1 MTAAKQLLDDKFL
14 KNFAPLGDL
23 DAERFNKIARH
34 CTVEQYDAGTK
45 LFQIGD
51 RDNRT
56 LYLMSGQVT
65 LTFRSGTQRIITAET
80 NQARNA
86 LVPEQPRQASATAKT
101 AVSLL
106 VIDSDILDQVM
117 HWSDSSGYEI
127 AELEANEQ
135 NDWMT
140 MFLQSKAFLKLRAQ
154 NIQALMMRLE
164 EIPVKA
170 GHVIV
175 KQGDDDGYYYI
186 VKRGKC
192 RVTRKPTPNSPEIEV
207 AVLSVGAGFGEE
219 ALIMHD
225 ARGATVTMV
234 ESGQLM
240 RLSRSDF
247 TRLLAEPLVQI
258 VNYKDVVKNPKTVF
272 LDVRTY
278 EEYVSDGIR
287 NSENSPLPELR
298 AKIDIFDSH
307 KQYVIVSNDG
317 GRASAAAFLLCQ
329 QGLDAVVLERGLLG
343 LPDDVLRGNGNV
355 DDLNNI
361 PTVDNVVSFNKSSE
375 PEVEDELAD
384 KFNVFDEYDELE
396 ELEQTDQAQV
406 TPAAENEPLTD
417 EEFMSDPRVNA
428 IFTQAKE
435 RLTQEAR
442 KSKAA
447 DQARTQAEKE
457 LARLRSE
464 AEEVRIAAEKARK
477 EAELA
482 VKQSAKAARLDAS
495 KEAARLREKE
505 LACKQAEVE
514 EAIRQAEEEAQR
526 AHYAEVAYREAQE
539 ENARLK
545 TEMQEALEHTKEEA
559 RKSSEAFKIFAEQE
573 ARRYRDAAKKRAH
586 DEKRRIREADK
597 ARRKAEAEIKKL
609 KYDAQTTRRK
619 LEEQAK
625 LAVDAAR
632 TEAQQQ
638 AARLHAEELAT
649 QQAQQEELIRN
660 ATLVAERAEKAEKAR
675 RKAESEIEK
684 MRLDVEIARTQ
695 SAEQARIAA
704 DQARS
709 EAEQE
714 AARQKAQVLAEKQ
727 LEIEEAVRRAEEESS
742 RARAAEEA
750 RRLADEEIA
759 RIRQEAASE
768 KARVEEQALRI
779 AEQAREIAERKAEEQ
794 RKQEL
799 AAKQVE
805 IDSVEQKA
813 REEAERAQVAEE
825 ARLKAEAEIE
835 RLKLEAEQT
844 QQELQKQLTADISR
858 STTEHEVARA
868 RAEELVNKQSE
879 IDEIARVAEEASLR
893 AMAAEEARYN
903 SEQEIERLK
912 AEIEQA
918 REAQENAN
926 NAVNESLHLDE
937 AELARKQAEILAIGK
952 TIEEEARRVKAA
964 EDAQLQAQEEINRL
978 RKEVEFLTK
987 QAQEQLNADVQ
998 RAAIENE
1005 AVREQARELEQ
1016 KQKQIETAILA
1027 AQQQAQRAQD
1037 AIEARIQAE
1046 EEVKQLKAQTDEA
1059 QEMLRRSEQQSR
1071 KKIQREIE
1079 QARAEEAAR
1088 RQAEVEEAA
1097 RNAREEARRAE
1108 IAEKARLEAEREIE
1122 RLKAAAEVQRIKAE
1136 KAIKE
1141 SIKTAHQT
1149 ADNKDVVNRNNGT
1162 SRRVLNKQ
1170 EVNDPV
1176 GIATDFF
1183 ANEPQTDLE
1192 AQDDMNLLFTD
1203 IDVGEQPKGASDRIK
1218 AMKNEPKK
1226 QDEAKTEE
1234 EAPASSWVSDQVM
1247 WEAALGIR
1255 QDDKVQQLI
1264 APNSDND
1271 KEQFFRREVQ
1281 NDEERKADRP
1291 LFEGREVNYRKMKQP
1306 ASIPVNRRRRLTSL
1320 IQKGKILLW
1329 LSPLLLAVGYYFTL
1343 SEQQRIGLQLTIAE
1357 TVSGKSVNDRSGVGK
1372 DIAKDAQALIEE
1384 TEARI
1389 SAKKDGGKAK
1399 KKSDPVKQKSKPAA
1413 NKTAVKA
1420 TPKKQPVTVKP
1431 KTFSGRDIPFEETA
1445 TPVTAIQAPL
1455 PQATVETRAVPQDS
1469 RTVLPPIP
1477 DATAA
1482 SAMTAEP
1489 DTAGLQQGDART
1501 ATEVTTRSRNTSSV
1515 TVVPTVPTDTLP
1527 QGVVIEKVPDNVDV
1541 NAEQNTATFH
1551 KTEDGNL
1558 ETIISQ

>member
-34 CTVEQYDAGTK
+34 CTVEQYDAGAK

-117 HWSDSSGYEI
+117 RWSDNSGYEI
-127 AELEANEQ
+127 AELEGDDQ

-240 RLSRSDF
+240 RLTRTDF

-258 VNYKDVVKNPKTVF
+258 VTYKDVVKNPKSVF

-278 EEYVSDGIR
+278 EEHVEDGIR

-298 AKIDIFDSH
+298 GKIDTFDSH
-307 KQYVIVSNDG
+307 KQYIIVSNDG

-329 QGLDAVVLERGLLG
+329 QGLDAVVLERGLIG
-343 LPDDVLRGNGNV
+343 LPGDVLRGNGNV

-361 PTVDNVVSFNKSSE
+361 PTVDNVVSFNKSSQS
-375 PEVEDELAD
+375 EVEDELAD
-384 KFNVFDEYDELE
+384 KFDVFDEYDELE
-396 ELEQTDQAQV
+396 ELGHDQQQEV
-406 TPAAENEPLTD
+406 VPVAENEPLTD

-428 IFTQAKE
+428 IFTHAKD
-435 RLTQEAR
+435 RLTQEAK
-442 KSKAA
+442 KSQAA

-457 LARLRSE
+457 LARLRAE
-464 AEEVRIAAEKARK
+464 AEQVRIAAEKARK

-514 EAIRQAEEEAQR
+514 EAIRQSEEEAQR

-573 ARRYRDAAKKRAH
+573 AKRYRDAAKKRAH
-586 DEKRRIREADK
+586 DEKRRIRETDK

-609 KYDAQTTRRK
+609 KYDAETTRRQ

-625 LAVDAAR
+625 LAADAAR

-638 AARLHAEELAT
+638 AARQHAEELAK
-649 QQAQQEELIRN
+649 QQAQQEEVLRE
-660 ATLVAERAEKAEKAR
+660 ATLVAERATKSEKAR
-675 RKAESEIEK
+675 RKAEAEIEK

-727 LEIEEAVRRAEEESS
+727 MEIEEAVRRAEEESA

-779 AEQAREIAERKAEEQ
+779 AEQAREIAERKAEEK
-794 RKQEL
+794 RTQEL

-813 REEAERAQVAEE
+813 RKEAERAQIAEE

-835 RLKLEAEQT
+835 RLKVEAEQT

-858 STTEHEVARA
+858 SATEHEVARA

-893 AMAAEEARYN
+893 AMSAEEARYN

-912 AEIEQA
+912 ADIEQSHK
-918 REAQENAN
+918 AQESAS
-926 NAVNESLHLDE
+926 NAVNESLYLDE

-952 TIEEEARRVKAA
+952 TIEEEAKRVKAA
-964 EDAQLQAQEEINRL
+964 EDAQWQAQEEINRL
-978 RKEVEFLTK
+978 RKEVEFLTS
-987 QAQEQLNADVQ
+987 QAQEQLNADVK
-998 RAAIENE
+998 RSAVENA

-1016 KQKQIETAILA
+1016 KQQQIETAISE
-1027 AQQQAQRAQD
+1027 AQQEAQRAQD

-1046 EEVKQLKAQTDEA
+1046 EEVKQLKTQTDEA

-1071 KKIQREIE
+1071 KQFQRQIK

-1088 RQAEVEEAA
+1088 RQSEVEAAA

-1149 ADNKDVVNRNNGT
+1149 ADNKEVANRSNR
-1162 SRRVLNKQ
+1162 SPRRVLNKQ

-1176 GIATDFF
+1176 GMPTDFF
-1183 ANEPQTDLE
+1183 VNEPQTDLE

-1203 IDVGEQPKGASDRIK
+1203 VDVGEQPKGAADRIK

-1226 QDEAKTEE
+1226 QDEQETKKE
-1234 EAPASSWVSDQVM
+1234 EAPASGWVSDHVM

-1255 QDDKVQQLI
+1255 EDEKVQQI
-1264 APNSDND
+1264 MAPNSDND
-1271 KEQFFRREVQ
+1271 KEQFFGLEGQQV
-1281 NDEERKADRP
+1281 EENKADRP
-1291 LFEGREVNYRKMKQP
+1291 LFEGRDVNYRTMKQP
-1306 ASIPVNRRRRLTSL
+1306 ASMPVNRRRQLASL
-1320 IQKGKILLW
+1320 LQKGKILLW
-1329 LSPLLLAVGYYFTL
+1329 LSPLFLAIGYYFTL

-1357 TVSGKSVNDRSGVGK
+1357 TVSGKSVDDLSGVGSGK

-1389 SAKKDGGKAK
+1389 SEKKAASKAK
-1399 KKSDPVKQKSKPAA
+1399 KKSTGQKPKAKKPV
-1413 NKTAVKA
+1413 VKA
-1420 TPKKQPVTVKP
+1420 TPKKQPVEVEP
-1431 KTFSGRDIPFEETA
+1431 KTFVGRDIPFEEQA

-1455 PQATVETRAVPQDS
+1455 PQATIDTQALPQDS
-1469 RTVLPPIP
+1469 QTILPPIP

-1482 SAMTAEP
+1482 SAMTEEPVTINTQPVNAPPAADVTPNAEN
-1489 DTAGLQQGDART
+1489 
-1501 ATEVTTRSRNTSSV
+1501 TTPV

-1527 QGVVIEKVPDNVDV
+1527 QGVVIERVPDNVDV
-1541 NAEQNTATFH
+1541 NADQNTATFH
-1551 KTEDGNL
+1551 KTENGNL
-1558 ETIISQ
+1558 ETVISQ